1 MILLSMNVTTFSQLD
16 LGQFSTFKLGDSF
29 TLSKPKIK
37 EMFSQKPTILK
48 ADFLN
53 AYKIYLENVPFDNY
67 GSANYTFLYVKEKL
81 VSINIEF
88 LFYATEKQKF
98 HRLYNTILADIKKD
112 KTKTIL
118 AEYSNLNSQAVFQY
132 VEAECKITTPKD
144 DINYIPINR
153 KYLGQNVWVVSQN
166 NSLVKPILTMWVS
179 LGETHLGSR
188 VIGTPK
194 GYDGGF
200 ATIVLEVTN
209 DQLQE
214 LKIQAENMSIL
225 NFSPLVEEVT
235 QINLK
240 FQNGVYYLPVIINHL
255 ITEEFTLDL
264 GASDVSLSSNIFLKL
279 YKSGTIQESDYI
291 GTQSYKLADGDTAT
305 SRVFNLKSL
314 TIGSIEIKD
323 VRASISNNSD
333 SPLLLGQSA
342 LKKLRSYRIDN
353 KKSKLIIE

>member
-1 MILLSMNVTTFSQLD
+1 
-16 LGQFSTFKLGDSF
+16 
-29 TLSKPKIK
+29 
-37 EMFSQKPTILK
+37 
-48 ADFLN
+48 
-53 AYKIYLENVPFDNY
+53 
-67 GSANYTFLYVKEKL
+67 
-81 VSINIEF
+81 
-88 LFYATEKQKF
+88 
-98 HRLYNTILADIKKD
+98 
-112 KTKTIL
+112 
-118 AEYSNLNSQAVFQY
+118 
-132 VEAECKITTPKD
+132 
-144 DINYIPINR
+144 
-153 KYLGQNVWVVSQN
+153 
-166 NSLVKPILTMWVS
+166 
-179 LGETHLGSR
+179 
-188 VIGTPK
+188 
-194 GYDGGF
+194 
-200 ATIVLEVTN
+200 
-209 DQLQE
+209 
-214 LKIQAENMSIL
+214 MSIL